1 MTQSIASLAASG
13 SPDHESAA
21 LLQRW
26 MRLSAVQRSA
36 LEGLIGEIGI
46 ASGHAETSVQDLSE
60 RLQNIAGAAREQATT
75 VQDLVSSIQSV
86 KVGHEIVPLE
96 DLASGLGDTLT
107 GLVDKVTL
115 LSSRG
120 VSMSSALDGVVT
132 ELKSVESSVAQ
143 IDKIN
148 KQTNLLALN
157 AKIEAARAGEAG
169 RGFSVVADEVREL
182 AKSVNELSAVIR
194 GQINSIASGLHAS
207 HGMLQ
212 EIASVDRSDESVE
225 ANARIKTMMR
235 CLVEQNA
242 RYANVLQQTADAT
255 ERIDRDVSAAVVG
268 MQFQDLTKQ
277 RLENVNGALS
287 SLVAAARE
295 LDAENPSGT
304 QTGAAEDPRESAWID
319 RMLRQCTLSEVRNRL
334 AERVAPD
341 AKTATP
347 AGGAEDSV
355 EFF

>member
-1 MTQSIASLAASG
+1 
-13 SPDHESAA
+13 
-21 LLQRW
+21 
-26 MRLSAVQRSA
+26 
-36 LEGLIGEIGI
+36 
-46 ASGHAETSVQDLSE
+46 
-60 RLQNIAGAAREQATT
+60 

-295 LDAENPSGT
+295 LDAENPSGA